1 MTWYCTVDTDLISF
15 FSQMSC
21 IHLRI
26 FPDKVAWMWKNLW
39 NILIPGKSQFL
50 VRLIKDG
57 NIANFNV
64 MKNKT
69 TAFPTQKARPLRRE
83 NNS

>member
-1 MTWYCTVDTDLISF
+1 MTWYCTVDTDFISF
-15 FSQMSC
+15 VSQMTY
-21 IHLRI
+21 IHLKI

-39 NILIPGKSQFL
+39 NTVIPGKSQFL
-50 VRLIKDG
+50 VRLIKED

-64 MKNKT
+64 MKNKNT
-69 TAFPTQKARPLRRE
+69 VFPTQKAPPLRRE